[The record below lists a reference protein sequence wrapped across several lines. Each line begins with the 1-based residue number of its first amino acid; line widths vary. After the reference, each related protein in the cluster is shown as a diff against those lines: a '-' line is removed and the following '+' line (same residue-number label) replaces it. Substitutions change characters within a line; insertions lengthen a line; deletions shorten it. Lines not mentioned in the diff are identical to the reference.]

1 MSRDDFTLEEFLPYL
16 LNQAAEASSLT
27 FEKVYKAKYGML
39 RTEWRV
45 LFHLGLYGQ
54 MTASDI
60 GTRAKMH
67 KTKISRAVH
76 RLTERRMVTRD
87 RDTEDRRVE
96 HLTLTKAG
104 RAAYEDLS
112 GTAERYEATLTKG
125 MTAAEIRALRSALI
139 KLGEDRAKNFT

>member
-1 MSRDDFTLEEFLPYL
+1 MNADDFELEKFLPYL

-45 LFHLGLYGQ
+45 LFHLGLYGRL
-54 MTASDI
+54 TASEI

-76 RLTERRMVTRD
+76 RLTEQRMVTRD
-87 RDTEDRRVE
+87 RDTDDRRLE
-96 HLTLTKAG
+96 HLTLTKKG
-104 RAAYEDLS
+104 TAAYIDLRGVAQRYEEDLVKHLNPQ
-112 GTAERYEATLTKG
+112 EVQVLRQ
-125 MTAAEIRALRSALI
+125 ALV
-139 KLGEDRAKNFT
+139 KLGQDRAKRFT